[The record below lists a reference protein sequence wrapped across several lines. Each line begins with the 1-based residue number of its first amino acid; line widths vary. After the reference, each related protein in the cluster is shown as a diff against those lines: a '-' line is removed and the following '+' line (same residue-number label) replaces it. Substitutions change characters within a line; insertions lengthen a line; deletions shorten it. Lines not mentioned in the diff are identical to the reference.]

1 MWRRTTPFYIND
13 MANVNTKSQKISARK
28 SSKGIPCTKDE
39 TFDTL
44 SKYHLEKSKG
54 KKLKGNK
61 SEGNKSEGNKSEGNK
76 SEGEKSKAE
85 IIWNNKR
92 RRKFY
97 GMVVSRRLSEYE
109 LSLPKEQRGKWNS
122 RKSFIYVPK
131 INEETREN
139 LTNKYGETMYRKTNL
154 EKVPEEYYNLNSNVG
169 NQRRWLRME
178 RCYSQITQF
187 TDQETGEEIYKATYK
202 CNDKLCGNCSQIK
215 SIVAITKYQAMV
227 EAMKN
232 PVMLV
237 LHQKSPEIGELQE
250 TIQAMY
256 NDWRT
261 IMKVQAKKDG
271 TIIGGGFDGI
281 CALEVTTNEEH
292 KTFHPHYHIII
303 EQEQAET
310 LLDKWCNMEAKRIS
324 QNLKIEAKNIIRAET
339 NKTPL
344 TLHKVL
350 HREKD
355 AHKHKITGMYYS
367 AVPRDK
373 NGNLKIKELFKY
385 AVKMS
390 VTNQNNSDNNEI
402 KRKTIGSTEMIYEIA
417 KALQG
422 VQQWRPFGNFRSKP
436 KPETIE
442 EEIKQAVIN
451 EMTIPVEE
459 FPILQMAKS
468 WKWSNN
474 SHNWH
479 SDDENK
485 WALIHVER
493 HEKFNDYR
501 FCNIYS
507 NSWELEHTRYDDYQR
522 LIEQRVYESKNN
534 QQKPFQDDFEY
545 YIDKWLVIKDEI

>member
-13 MANVNTKSQKISARK
+13 MANVNTKPQKISARTSK

-39 TFDTL
+39 TFDTS
-44 SKYHLEKSKG
+44 SKFHL
-54 KKLKGNK
+54 
-61 SEGNKSEGNKSEGNK
+61 
-76 SEGEKSKAE
+76 EKSKAE
-85 IIWNNKR
+85 ILWNNKR

-122 RKSFIYVPK
+122 RKSYQYIPK
-131 INEETREN
+131 INQETLLP
-139 LTNKYGETMYRKTNL
+139 LTNKYGETMYRKTNF
-154 EKVPEEYYNLNSNVG
+154 EKLPEEYYDLDSNVG

-178 RCYSQITQF
+178 RCYSEIKEF
-187 TDQETGEEIYKATYK
+187 TDQETGEVIYKATYK
-202 CNDKLCGNCSQIK
+202 CNDKLCGNCSQIR
-215 SIVAITKYQAMV
+215 SIVAITKYQSMV

-237 LHQKSPEIGELQE
+237 LHQKSPEIGELKE

-271 TIIGGGFDGI
+271 TIISGGFDGI

-303 EQEQAET
+303 EEEQAET
-310 LLDKWCNMEAKRIS
+310 LLDKWCHMEAKRIS

-344 TLHKVL
+344 VFHKVL
-350 HREKD
+350 HREKE
-355 AHKHKITGMYYS
+355 AHKNKITGMYYS
-367 AVPRDK
+367 EVPRDK

-390 VTNQNNSDNNEI
+390 VTNQNNSDDNEI

-417 KALQG
+417 KSLQG
-422 VQQWRPFGNFRSKP
+422 VQQWRPFGNFRIKP
-436 KPETIE
+436 KPQNIE
-442 EEIKQAVIN
+442 ETIKQAVIN

-468 WKWSNN
+468 WKWSNY

-479 SDDENK
+479 SDDSNK
-485 WALIHVER
+485 WPLIHVEA

-501 FCNIYS
+501 FSNIYA
-507 NSWELEHTRYDDYQR
+507 NSWELQHTRYDDYQI
-522 LIEQRVYESKNN
+522 LIEQRIYESKERKNN
-534 QQKPFQDDFEY
+534 HQKPLSECLDGFNDVD
-545 YIDKWLVIKDEI
+545 IWLKMVDEI